1 MQFDESF
8 NVRQHY
14 VYTHPKSFVNFLL
27 PDLDKGRV
35 GVGSKIYDSCKDCY
49 MQMAVACYTAG
60 GLQPNKSEADAKTPL
75 LRIQGRDGD
84 LERLTLAAAI
94 FPAFALLL
102 PERIG
107 LKPQA
112 RAGEIKR
119 RLFITPILF
128 LPGRCRPACGQQSTV
143 NRTASCKSH

>member
-1 MQFDESF
+1 M
-8 NVRQHY
+8 
-14 VYTHPKSFVNFLL
+14 
-27 PDLDKGRV
+27 
-35 GVGSKIYDSCKDCY
+35 Y

-75 LRIQGRDGD
+75 LRIKCRDGD

-112 RAGEIKR
+112 RSGEIKK

-128 LPGRCRPACGQQSTV
+128 LPGRCCYLAVNSQQSTV
-143 NRTASCKSH
+143 NSQQNRVLQIALAIS

>member
-1 MQFDESF
+1 
-8 NVRQHY
+8 
-14 VYTHPKSFVNFLL
+14 
-27 PDLDKGRV
+27 
-35 GVGSKIYDSCKDCY
+35 

-75 LRIQGRDGD
+75 LRIKCRDGD

-112 RAGEIKR
+112 RSREIKK

-128 LPGRCRPACGQQSTV
+128 LPGRCRYLAVNSQQSTV
-143 NRTASCKSH
+143 NSQQSAVN

>member
-27 PDLDKGRV
+27 PPLDKGRV

-75 LRIQGRDGD
+75 LRIQGRDGE

-102 PERIG
+102 SC
-107 LKPQA
+107 
-112 RAGEIKR
+112 RAFKFHVRGGR
-119 RLFITPILF
+119 DAHPTRVLLFFAIQF
-128 LPGRCRPACGQQSTV
+128 KSK
-143 NRTASCKSH
+143 TAYQKELV

>member
-1 MQFDESF
+1 
-8 NVRQHY
+8 
-14 VYTHPKSFVNFLL
+14 
-27 PDLDKGRV
+27 
-35 GVGSKIYDSCKDCY
+35 

-75 LRIQGRDGD
+75 LRIKCRDGD
-84 LERLTLAAAI
+84 LERLTFAAAI
-94 FPAFALLL
+94 FPAFALQL

-112 RAGEIKR
+112 RSGEIKK

-128 LPGRCRPACGQQSTV
+128 LPGRCRYLAVNSQQSTV
-143 NRTASCKSH
+143 NSQQSTVNSQLNRVVQIALAIS

>member
-1 MQFDESF
+1 
-8 NVRQHY
+8 
-14 VYTHPKSFVNFLL
+14 
-27 PDLDKGRV
+27 
-35 GVGSKIYDSCKDCY
+35 

-75 LRIQGRDGD
+75 LRIKCREGE
-84 LERLTLAAAI
+84 LERLTIAAAI

-112 RAGEIKR
+112 RSGEIKR

-143 NRTASCKSH
+143 NSQQSTVNSQQNRVVQISLAIS

>member
-1 MQFDESF
+1 
-8 NVRQHY
+8 
-14 VYTHPKSFVNFLL
+14 
-27 PDLDKGRV
+27 
-35 GVGSKIYDSCKDCY
+35 

-60 GLQPNKSEADAKTPL
+60 WLQPNKSEADAKTPL
-75 LRIQGRDGD
+75 LRIKGRDGD

-94 FPAFALLL
+94 FPSFALLL

-112 RAGEIKR
+112 RSGEIKK

-128 LPGRCRPACGQQSTV
+128 LPGRCRYPRSTVNSQQSTV
-143 NRTASCKSH
+143 NSQLNRVVQIALAIS